1 MIHHRVKRNDFR
13 LGNGTTVTIESWI
26 HSTTAHVAAFGT
38 DGHQLSLATYQ
49 AHVDNPDL
57 FTPKT
62 QKSLIDSLA
71 TQLEYDLINNPELHI
86 RKR

>member
-1 MIHHRVKRNDFR
+1 MNHHRVKRNDFR
-13 LGNGTTVTIESWI
+13 LADGRTVTIESWI

-38 DGHQLSLATYQ
+38 DGHQISVATYQ

-57 FTPKT
+57 FTPEA
-62 QKSLIDSLA
+62 QASLVDSLA
-71 TQLEYDLINNPELHI
+71 TQLEYDLINHPELHV